1 MKISITAPA
10 RADFWNLKNYIQQD
24 NPAAAVYVEERIFK
38 VINHLLS
45 FPTMG
50 RSGRTPNTRELV
62 IRSTPYIVKY
72 QLRQD
77 KIVILR
83 VLHAARKWL

>member
-1 MKISITAPA
+1 MNIYFTDPA
-10 RADFWNLKNYIQQD
+10 DVDLKDIENYLRED
-24 NPAAAVYVEERIFK
+24 NPIAAASTVRRIVESTKRLIM
-38 VINHLLS
+38 

-50 RSGRTPNTRELV
+50 RLGRTLDTRELV
-62 IRSTPYIVKY
+62 ISGTPYIVKY

-77 KIVILR
+77 RIIILR

>member
-1 MKISITAPA
+1 MKISITIPA
-10 RADFWNLKNYIQQD
+10 RADFREIKNYIQQA
-24 NPAAAVYVEERIFK
+24 NPAAAVFIEERIFK
-38 VINHLLS
+38 MIDHLLM

-50 RSGRTPNTRELV
+50 RLGRVLNTRELV
-62 IRSTPYIVKY
+62 INSTPYIVKY

-77 KIVILR
+77 RIIILR

>member
-1 MKISITAPA
+1 MKISFTEPA
-10 RADFWNLKNYIQQD
+10 YADLENIESYIQQD
-24 NPAAAVYVEERIFK
+24 NPAAAVFVEERIFK
-38 VINHLLS
+38 VIDHLLS

-50 RSGRTPNTRELV
+50 RLGRTPNTRELV
-62 IRSTPYIVKY
+62 INSTPYIVKY

-77 KIVILR
+77 QIIILR

>member
-1 MKISITAPA
+1 MKLSITPSA
-10 RADFWNLKNYIQQD
+10 RADFWDIKKYIEED
-24 NPAAAVYVEERIFK
+24 NPMAAIFIEEGILK
-38 VINHLLS
+38 VIDHLLL

-50 RSGRTPNTRELV
+50 RVGRTANTRELV
-62 IRSTPYIVKY
+62 INNTPYIVKY

-77 KIVILR
+77 RIIILR